1 MRVQTHQGNAPA
13 IIRLK
18 RASPDSAGSKEPV
31 ANPYCIKDIKTTR
44 SHHRSTDPPK
54 GTSCDMTAVQMKMSI
69 PGTGPAEVSFS
80 STKSWTNCLFVKY
93 SNSVCMAK

>member
-1 MRVQTHQGNAPA
+1 MQTHQGNAPA

-18 RASPDSAGSKEPV
+18 GCHQIQPEARSRSLT
-31 ANPYCIKDIKTTR
+31 PYCIKDIKTTR
-44 SHHRSTDPPK
+44 PHHRSTDPPK

-80 STKSWTNCLFVKY
+80 STACQFTYKIVELFVCKI
-93 SNSVCMAK
+93 